1 MLLPCEDNLLRNITL
16 DRPAMRVGRYD
27 VLPHDIEHALVAVF
41 ESEIALQRRLDT
53 LKRDLEIRYDY
64 SLLAAYRSIDKYN
77 DGRID
82 TFNLGSFLRA
92 CGHYASEHELLQIV
106 RRMDTDGDGRLNY
119 TEFSNFV
126 RSSYPAVKSEP
137 VSEPRASSPLK
148 SSAGLRSSSPV
159 RSSPVRQSH
168 CSPVRCSP
176 VRHSHCSPVRCSP
189 VRCSPVRCSPVR
201 CPCSLCSVYPCR
213 CCNSCTAY
221 PCRCCSS
228 CSIFPCSCPIRCSP
242 VKRPILHLHEED
254 QLVNGLRDF
263 IALEREVE
271 SSKVALTLKPDFN
284 LHDAFR
290 IFDQGHYGAI
300 SVADLR
306 DGLAAIGVFPTSE
319 ETDLFFKRYD
329 TGNDGR
335 LNFHEFS
342 QAFLA

>member
-16 DRPAMRVGRYD
+16 DRPAMRIGRYD
-27 VLPHDIEHALVAVF
+27 VLPSDIEHALVAVL

-106 RRMDTDGDGRLNY
+106 RRIDTDGDGRLNY

-126 RSSYPAVKSEP
+126 RSSYPALRSEP
-137 VSEPRASSPLK
+137 VSEPRTSSPLK
-148 SSAGLRSSSPV
+148 SSAGLRSSSPIRSSPV
-159 RSSPVRQSH
+159 RYSPVRQSH
-168 CSPVRCSP
+168 CSPVRSSP
-176 VRHSHCSPVRCSP
+176 VRSSPVRYSP
-189 VRCSPVRCSPVR
+189 VRVSPVR
-201 CPCSLCSVYPCR
+201 
-213 CCNSCTAY
+213 
-221 PCRCCSS
+221 
-228 CSIFPCSCPIRCSP
+228 
-242 VKRPILHLHEED
+242 RPILHLHEED

-263 IALEREVE
+263 IALERELE

-329 TGNDGR
+329 TSLDGR
-335 LNFHEFS
+335 INFNEFS
-342 QAFLA
+342 